1 MVFLL
6 LPQGHLIL
14 LRHLLQHRP
23 SHHLSRHL
31 SHHHSLHHSH
41 RPSHQISHQLSV
53 QVAYQVLRVELQT
66 TDAHSYRLLQ
76 AVDVLVGINT
86 TVVHQK
92 VVLVA
97 TAHQYCY
104 TVLDQPVHNS
114 LGRL

>member
-41 RPSHQISHQLSV
+41 RLSHQISHQLSV
-53 QVAYQVLRVELQT
+53 QVAYQVVRAKQQMLVVLQEQAAVA
-66 TDAHSYRLLQ
+66 DA
-76 AVDVLVGINT
+76 LVGINT
-86 TVVHQK
+86 IVVHQR
-92 VVLVA
+92 VALVA
-97 TAHQYCY
+97 IALQCCY
-104 TVLDQPVHNS
+104 TVLDQLVYSN
-114 LGRL
+114 